1 MACHGGQRR
10 SVGAASHQPHTPRG
24 LCEATPS
31 QVGRMAPSRSRRV
44 PAAAPCGVHAGGH
57 PTRSK
62 HPPNRTT
69 ACIARCPRALETLEQ
84 PHTSTPRTSC
94 DRVCLPCCDHSC
106 PTPAA
111 HTLAL
116 RWLCAGRI
124 IQGGN
129 HGEGNRGATT
139 HHHSAETKRSCS
151 LTSKPRILH
160 RTHPRGEGGA
170 LHRRETL
177 TAPSPGRHPRWF
189 FSPRRD
195 GSDLERRC

>member
-1 MACHGGQRR
+1 MSRR
-10 SVGAASHQPHTPRG
+10 TKKKCGRGVAPAPHTSWAMRSY
-24 LCEATPS
+24 AIT
-31 QVGRMAPSRSRRV
+31 SRSHVALPLPQSSRSSAVRC
-44 PAAAPCGVHAGGH
+44 ACGQAPHSLK
-57 PTRSK
+57 T
-62 HPPNRTT
+62 PNRTT
-69 ACIARCPRALETLEQ
+69 TCIARCPRALETLEQ

-139 HHHSAETKRSCS
+139 HHHSAETKRARS
-151 LTSKPRILH
+151 LTPQPRI
-160 RTHPRGEGGA
+160 PRGVRVEHCTGGKRSP
-170 LHRRETL
+170 HRPLVATL
-177 TAPSPGRHPRWF
+177 DGSFT
-189 FSPRRD
+189 PRRD
-195 GSDLERRC
+195 GSALERRL

>member
-1 MACHGGQRR
+1 MGDAKLRHHK
-10 SVGAASHQPHTPRG
+10 SASHVALPLP
-24 LCEATPS
+24 A
-31 QVGRMAPSRSRRV
+31 RV
-44 PAAAPCGVHAGGH
+44 PAAAPCGMDASGH

-94 DRVCLPCCDHSC
+94 DRVCLPYCDHSC

-139 HHHSAETKRSCS
+139 HHHSAETKRARS
-151 LTSKPRILH
+151 LTPQPRI
-160 RTHPRGEGGA
+160 PRGVRVEHCTGGKRSP
-170 LHRRETL
+170 HRPLVATL
-177 TAPSPGRHPRWF
+177 DGSFT
-189 FSPRRD
+189 PRRD
-195 GSDLERRC
+195 GSALERRL